1 MAKGNGSDIN
11 DDEILS
17 DVEIVYALAKIKHF
31 KDVVQTISIKRYSQE
46 EYFDVVDAIFDD
58 IFNPPNQKGETIM
71 GDKQIKVQDIIELLE
86 EPIDLIKTMTTDP
99 TEIEHYTKAV
109 LYEYL
114 YPPKRSV
121 KDRIM
126 PRDFG
131 RWQSKIVG
139 PEKNNALR

>member
-1 MAKGNGSDIN
+1 
-11 DDEILS
+11 
-17 DVEIVYALAKIKHF
+17 
-31 KDVVQTISIKRYSQE
+31 
-46 EYFDVVDAIFDD
+46 
-58 IFNPPNQKGETIM
+58 M

-99 TEIEHYTKAV
+99 TEIESIINVA

-114 YPPKRSV
+114 YPPKKST

-131 RWQSKIVG
+131 RWQSKVVD
-139 PEKNNALR
+139 PKDVPFKSQFKNSHTVAITDDRPCDTEAPDNVVRVNFK